1 MAFRKSQKPWLSDT
15 TNATFIFENELTPY
29 NEDQTYKEM
38 HFYDLP
44 WPKEL
49 LEQMDAENVRMK
61 ITLSYYIEPSPGF
74 KSSYNKY
81 RYASSALAFD
91 VKTSYESREQFIARN
106 NKEQQVVEKSNNDAT
121 RWQIGTK
128 RRAIGTVQSD
138 WFECSAR
145 ELAECGQIGVFPGNG
160 WWKNRKIVNV
170 YNKIKYSL
178 VVSIESSETEI
189 YDEIVTKIQN
199 MIAVAIHH

>member
-1 MAFRKSQKPWLSDT
+1 M
-15 TNATFIFENELTPY
+15 
-29 NEDQTYKEM
+29 
-38 HFYDLP
+38 
-44 WPKEL
+44 
-49 LEQMDAENVRMK
+49 
-61 ITLSYYIEPSPGF
+61 
-74 KSSYNKY
+74 
-81 RYASSALAFD
+81 
-91 VKTSYESREQFIARN
+91 
-106 NKEQQVVEKSNNDAT
+106 VEKSNNDAT